1 MADVVAEGRG
11 VSGVV
16 LVGVEAAQNV
26 GAEVVVP
33 KHFGDGPATGILPR
47 AIKGPL
53 VLLALHLHECQP
65 FITVC
70 NCHNPQWATHG
81 IMVNLVSLPTPSC
94 T

>member
-33 KHFGDGPATGILPR
+33 KHLGDGPANILPR
-47 AIKGPL
+47 GIKWSLL
-53 VLLALHLHECQP
+53 VALHLHECQ
-65 FITVC
+65 T
-70 NCHNPQWATHG
+70 
-81 IMVNLVSLPTPSC
+81 LSLTSSK
-94 T
+94 TAFGNTW

>member
-33 KHFGDGPATGILPR
+33 KHFGDDPANILPR
-47 AIKGPL
+47 RVK
-53 VLLALHLHECQP
+53 
-65 FITVC
+65 
-70 NCHNPQWATHG
+70 
-81 IMVNLVSLPTPSC
+81 
-94 T
+94 

>member
-33 KHFGDGPATGILPR
+33 KHLGEGHANILPR
-47 AIKGPL
+47 GIKWSLL
-53 VLLALHLHECQP
+53 VLLHLHECKH
-65 FITVC
+65 FILSKVKNC
-70 NCHNPQWATHG
+70 NWLHP
-81 IMVNLVSLPTPSC
+81 
-94 T
+94 

>member
-33 KHFGDGPATGILPR
+33 KHLGDGPANILPR
-47 AIKGPL
+47 GIK
-53 VLLALHLHECQP
+53 
-65 FITVC
+65 
-70 NCHNPQWATHG
+70 W
-81 IMVNLVSLPTPSC
+81 SL
-94 T
+94 